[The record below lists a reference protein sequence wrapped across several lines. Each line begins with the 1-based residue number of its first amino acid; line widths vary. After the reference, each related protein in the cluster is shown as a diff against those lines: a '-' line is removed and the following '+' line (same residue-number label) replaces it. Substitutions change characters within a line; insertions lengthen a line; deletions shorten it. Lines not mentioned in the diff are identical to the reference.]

1 MSTSTTFSDYFRRE
15 PAPARIG
22 VFSLGHHLYWPQFPG
37 LQEQLLSYHA
47 DFVAR
52 VQGLGVEVVDAG
64 MSDSPTAACALG
76 DALHRADVDLMIAF
90 LATYT
95 PSADTLP
102 IVQRV
107 GRPLVLAA
115 LQPAAALDYP
125 HATTYMQLCNDNIC
139 SLPEI
144 CCALERAKRPPADA
158 IVGQLYDD
166 ERAWG
171 RLRQWANIARCLRA
185 LRMGKLGLMGHVYE
199 GMLDMNADPTMIEGA
214 LGLHCEH
221 LELDDLQVLV
231 DAVSEVEVDTQV
243 ALIRELFHFPPPG
256 SDPIA
261 GPVDEDELRW
271 AARVAVGLERLVAQF
286 GLSGLAY
293 YYRGHGGNANERL
306 GCSFAIGSSL
316 LTGRGVP
323 LAGELDVKNCVAM
336 LLMDRIGAGGSFAEI
351 HPIDFAGDFVLV
363 GHDGPHHVAIAEG
376 KPVLRGLT
384 VMHGKRGRGPGVEF
398 QIRNG
403 PVTILGLTQTGDGR
417 LKFVVAEGESL
428 PGPIPATGNTN
439 TRVRFRPDVRTFLEH
454 WCLAGPT
461 HHFALGVG
469 HQAETLARLAQVLGI
484 ECVVVARE
492 APPY

>member
-1 MSTSTTFSDYFRRE
+1 MSTPTFADYFRRE

-22 VFSLGHHLYWPQFPG
+22 VFSLGHYLYWPQFPG
-37 LQEQLLSYHA
+37 LKEQLLGYHA

-52 VQGLGVEVVDAG
+52 VQALGVEVVDVG
-64 MSDSPTAACALG
+64 MSDSPAAACALG
-76 DALHRADVDLMIAF
+76 DELHRADVDLLIAF

-102 IVQRV
+102 IAQRV
-107 GRPLVLAA
+107 RRPLVLAA
-115 LQPAAALDYP
+115 LQPDGALDYP
-125 HATTYMQLCNDNIC
+125 NATTYMQLCNDNIC

-144 CCALERAKRPPADA
+144 CCALRRANLDPADA
-158 IVGQLYDD
+158 LVGQLYDD

-185 LRMGKLGLMGHVYE
+185 LRTGKLGLMGHVYE
-199 GMLDMNADPTMIEGA
+199 GMLDMNSDPTMIEGA
-214 LGLHCEH
+214 LGIHCEH
-221 LELDDLQVLV
+221 LELDDLQALV
-231 DAVSEVEVDTQV
+231 DAVTEAEVDAQV
-243 ALIRELFHFPPPG
+243 ALIHELFHFPPPG

-261 GPVDEDELRW
+261 GPVDEGELRW
-271 AARVAVGLERLVAQF
+271 AARVAVGLEHLVARF
-286 GLSGLAY
+286 DLSGLAY
-293 YYRGHGGNANERL
+293 YYRGRGGNDNERL

-376 KPVLRGLT
+376 KPVLRGLS
-384 VMHGKRGRGPGVEF
+384 VMHGKSGRGPGVEF

-403 PVTILGLTQTGDGR
+403 PVTILGLTQTGEGR

-439 TRVRFRPDVRTFLEH
+439 TRVRFRPDIRTFLER

-469 HQAETLARLAQVLGI
+469 HQADTLARLAQVLGI
-484 ECVVVARE
+484 ECEVVARE
-492 APPY
+492 G